1 MPPLSTPT
9 QTPLAPK
16 PTKPPPPHP
25 PLPPPP
31 AAAAAAAAMAE
42 EELPLR
48 PSKHQLLRHRRRT
61 NPLVWCFAIL
71 CFLFSLLLIFA
82 GILILVVF
90 LLIKPRNPQFHASAA
105 SLNGIYID
113 SPPTVAP
120 SAPGYYYLNGDL
132 TLLANISNPNP
143 HIDVAF
149 RYLSVELY
157 FRDRLIAAQGLAPF
171 AQRRGEARVASL
183 HMVTSEV
190 GLPRELAA
198 AMAEEV
204 RRGRVSYIVR
214 GTFKVRAS
222 LGFGHLTYW
231 VYGRCDIDLSPPP
244 SGVLLASSCSTK
256 HSF

>member
-48 PSKHQLLRHRRRT
+48 RASINSSATAAAPTPSSAPEPPIPRLRGVPERDLHRLPP
-61 NPLVWCFAIL
+61 NP
-71 CFLFSLLLIFA
+71 
-82 GILILVVF
+82 
-90 LLIKPRNPQFHASAA
+90 R
-105 SLNGIYID
+105 
-113 SPPTVAP
+113 P

-190 GLPRELAA
+190 
-198 AMAEEV
+198 
-204 RRGRVSYIVR
+204 
-214 GTFKVRAS
+214 RAS

-231 VYGRCDIDLSPPP
+231 VNGRCDIDLSPPP
-244 SGVLLASSCSTK
+244 AGFCWPAAAARST
-256 HSF
+256 HSRLFCFFP